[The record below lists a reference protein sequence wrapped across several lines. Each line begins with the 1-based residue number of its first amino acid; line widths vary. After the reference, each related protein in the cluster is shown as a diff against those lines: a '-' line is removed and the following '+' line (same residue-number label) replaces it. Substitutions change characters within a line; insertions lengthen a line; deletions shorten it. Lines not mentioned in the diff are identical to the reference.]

1 MRKHRRRRR
10 PALGRLGGCLLF
22 TVLLVIGLYT
32 LTQSR
37 WFLRLVYPI
46 KYEDIILEKSREYSL
61 DPILVFAM
69 VKVES
74 GFNSQATSAK
84 GARGL
89 MQLMPE
95 TARWISTQ
103 RKLGYSPELLYDP
116 QYNLDFGCWY
126 LASLYREFRGD
137 TLVSL
142 AAYNGGRGN
151 VRRWLESNQWSG
163 EHETIERIPFPET
176 RRYLERV
183 DAMARIYRRLYPE
196 YAEKGM

>member
-1 MRKHRRRRR
+1 M
-10 PALGRLGGCLLF
+10 F
-22 TVLLVIGLYT
+22 IIILLVGIYSV
-32 LTQSR
+32 TQSR

-46 KYEDIILEKSREYSL
+46 KYEDIIPEKSREYGL
-61 DPILVFAM
+61 DPILIFAM

-95 TARWISTQ
+95 TARWIATQ
-103 RKLGYSPELLYDP
+103 RDLGYSQELLFEP
-116 QYNLDFGCWY
+116 KYNLDFGCWY

-137 TLVSL
+137 TILSL

-163 EHETIERIPFPET
+163 EHETISQIPFPET

-183 DAMARIYRRLYPE
+183 WAMARIYRRLYPE
-196 YAEKGM
+196 YVQKEMQQE

>member
-1 MRKHRRRRR
+1 MFIII
-10 PALGRLGGCLLF
+10 LLMG
-22 TVLLVIGLYT
+22 IYT
-32 LTQSR
+32 ASHSR

-46 KYEDIILEKSREYSL
+46 KYEDIIPEKSQEYGL
-61 DPILVFAM
+61 DTYLVFAI

-74 GFNSQATSAK
+74 GFYPEATSAK

-95 TARWISTQ
+95 TARWIASQ
-103 RKLGYSPELLYDP
+103 RNVGYSQELLYDP
-116 QYNLDFGCWY
+116 TYNLDFGCWY

-137 TLVSL
+137 TTRSL
-142 AAYNGGRGN
+142 AAYNAGRGN
-151 VRRWLESNQWSG
+151 VRRWLEENIWNG
-163 EHETIERIPFPET
+163 EDQTQIPFPET

-183 DAMARIYRRLYPE
+183 RAMARIYRRLYPE